1 MRHHGR
7 KTCKNTQHQEFAT
20 RDKTDAGEGIET
32 EVLLYHITLKGIY
45 EVVMTVKLILIAG
58 PYRSGT
64 DGKQELI
71 DANLDRLEKAAL
83 AVYQRGHIPVIGEWL
98 ALPLAKAAG
107 SESINDEIGESMI
120 YPVAHRLI
128 TKCSAIYRIEGA
140 SKGADMDI
148 DVARQNGLDI
158 YTRLEDIPLA

>member
-1 MRHHGR
+1 M
-7 KTCKNTQHQEFAT
+7 TQQ
-20 RDKTDAGEGIET
+20 
-32 EVLLYHITLKGIY
+32 
-45 EVVMTVKLILIAG
+45 LILIAG

-64 DGKQELI
+64 DGVQERI
-71 DANLDRLEKAAL
+71 DANLAKLENAAL

-107 SESINDEIGESMI
+107 STSVSDEISQAML

-128 TKCSAIYRIEGA
+128 GKCDAIYRIEGK

-148 DVARQNGLDI
+148 EVARKLGLPVYHHVDS
-158 YTRLEDIPLA
+158 IPQA